1 MRKGQRVSISRSL
14 RLKGQAALIAALLL
28 CAVVASGKDSGLLK
42 AIEKQDAAGLK
53 RLLAAGAEV
62 NTLLPADEIHYLLVT
77 PLYAVATGNP
87 QLVLLLLDAKA
98 DPNMQNLQ
106 AERVGPLARSSTA
119 PVLWPPRRTRFAGT

>member
-42 AIEKQDAAGLK
+42 AIEKQD
-53 RLLAAGAEV
+53 
-62 NTLLPADEIHYLLVT
+62 LLVT